1 MILRS
6 LINKNDKEMKLVRK
20 VILAL
25 VMVLTASAV
34 MAQKAQ
40 FGHVNAS
47 FVLSKMPEYT
57 DAMNKLAKT
66 DSTYNLEL
74 EKLAVE
80 INRKIEEYNEDAE
93 SPQLLKDV
101 KAQEIQELQVRAQQF
116 QQRIEQDIQQ
126 QQMQLMRPISTKVMD
141 AINEIADEKELVYVF
156 DISSGNPVYVSEENS
171 LDLVPLLMEKF
182 GITYDPNELTQPRL
196 Q

>member
-1 MILRS
+1 
-6 LINKNDKEMKLVRK
+6 MKQLK
-20 VILAL
+20 KGILAAL
-25 VMVLTASAV
+25 FVLFAVGATA
-34 MAQKAQ
+34 QTEK

-57 DAMNKLAKT
+57 KAMKELT
-66 DSTYNLEL
+66 RLDSTYNLEL

-80 INRKIEEYNEDAE
+80 INKKVDDYNNDTI

-116 QQRIEQDIQQ
+116 QQRIEQDLQG
-126 QQMQLMRPISTKVMD
+126 QQMKLIRPISNKVLQ
-141 AINEIADEKELVYVF
+141 AINQISEEKGLIYVF
-156 DISSGNPVYVSEENS
+156 DVSSGNPVYVDEEKS
-171 LDLVPLLMEKF
+171 VDLVPLLMEKF
-182 GITYDPNELTQPRL
+182 GVAYNPNELMQQRL

>member
-1 MILRS
+1 MRS
-6 LINKNDKEMKLVRK
+6 VRK
-20 VILAL
+20 AILAL
-25 VMVLTASAV
+25 VVVLIGTGA
-34 MAQKAQ
+34 MAQAPK

-57 DAMNKLAKT
+57 TAMKQLAKI

-80 INRKIEEYNEDAE
+80 INRKVEEYNRDEDV
-93 SPQLLKDV
+93 PQLLKDV
-101 KAQEIQELQVRAQQF
+101 KAQEIQELQIRAQQF

-126 QQMQLMRPISTKVMD
+126 QQMQLMRPISNKVIT
-141 AINEIADEKELVYVF
+141 AINDIAEENKLVYVF
-156 DISSGNPVYVSEENS
+156 DVSSGNPIYVSDERS
-171 LDLVPLLMEKF
+171 MDLVPKLMERF
-182 GITYDPNELTQPRL
+182 GISYDPNELTQPRIT

>member
-1 MILRS
+1 MKIL
-6 LINKNDKEMKLVRK
+6 KT
-20 VILAL
+20 LAVAFL
-25 VMVLTASAV
+25 LAGISSTS
-34 MAQKAQ
+34 MAQSAK
-40 FGHVNAS
+40 FGHVNAT
-47 FVLSKMPEYT
+47 FVLSKMPEYKK
-57 DAMNKLAKT
+57 AMRQLTKL

-80 INRKIEEYNEDAE
+80 INKKVDDYNRDTI

-116 QQRIEQDIQQ
+116 QQRIEQDITQQ
-126 QQMQLMRPISTKVMD
+126 QQVLIRPISNKVIN
-141 AINEIADEKELVYVF
+141 AINEVAEEEGLVYVF
-156 DISSGNPVYVSEENS
+156 DVSAGNPVYVSEEKS

-182 GITYDPNELTQPRL
+182 SIQYDPSELMRPRI

>member
-1 MILRS
+1 
-6 LINKNDKEMKLVRK
+6 MKLFRK
-20 VILAL
+20 ATLAIVF
-25 VMVLTASAV
+25 VMIATGA
-34 MAQKAQ
+34 MAQSPK
-40 FGHVNAS
+40 FGHVNAT

-57 DAMNKLAKT
+57 SAMKKLQKI

-80 INRKIEEYNEDAE
+80 INRKVDSYNNDAD

-126 QQMQLMRPISTKVMD
+126 QQMQLIRPISNKVIK
-141 AINEIADEKELVYVF
+141 AINEIAEENKLIYVF
-156 DISSGNPVYVSEENS
+156 DVSSGNPVYVSEDS
-171 LDLVPLLMEKF
+171 FDLVPALMEKF
-182 GITYDPNELTQPRL
+182 GIQYNPAELNQRPVL
-196 Q
+196 

>member
-1 MILRS
+1 
-6 LINKNDKEMKLVRK
+6 MKLVRK
-20 VILAL
+20 ATLAL

-57 DAMNKLAKT
+57 DAMKKLAKT

-80 INRKIEEYNEDAE
+80 INRKIEEYNDDADT
-93 SPQLLKDV
+93 PQLLKDV

-126 QQMQLMRPISTKVMD
+126 QQMQLMRPISTKVMN
-141 AINEIADEKELVYVF
+141 AINEIAEEKELVYVF
-156 DISSGNPVYVSEENS
+156 DISSGNPVYVSEEKS

-182 GITYDPNELTQPRL
+182 EITYDPSELTQPRL